1 MLNQTSPQSE
11 SAIAAA
17 QTYEIFCDPNA
28 TKHQIKID
36 KDGGTSGTIALTAK
50 VAGSTSGE
58 VVYDNNAAAIVF
70 NLASST
76 AQTYVIEGVFDS
88 LILTPSTLNGTYKF
102 NYCGW

>member
-1 MLNQTSPQSE
+1 MLHQATPQKQ
-11 SAIAAA
+11 SAIPAA
-17 QTYEIFCDPNA
+17 QTYDIFCDPNA

-50 VAGSTSGE
+50 VAGATSGE
-58 VVYDNNAAAIVF
+58 TVYDNLGAAIVF